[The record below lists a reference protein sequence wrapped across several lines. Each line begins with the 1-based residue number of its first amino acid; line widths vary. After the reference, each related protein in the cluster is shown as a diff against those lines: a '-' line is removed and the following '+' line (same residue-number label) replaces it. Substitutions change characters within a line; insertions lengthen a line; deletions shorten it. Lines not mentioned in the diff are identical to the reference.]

1 MNYRIVLTRGT
12 NATHTQCLESR
23 QTMNAIRN
31 LITFLA
37 LIILPASTTDAFA
50 SPTSSSRLRTT
61 LKSPFATTWCREI
74 VTTSSASTTQLYEQR
89 TSTPELSTPTAM
101 SSVLDKITTIAG
113 KSASTLVS
121 VSFFLLLAYQRDAI
135 ILTLWI
141 GSILNA
147 VSSKV
152 AKKILNHE
160 RPPELHEADSKVKL
174 KPSDGGMPSSHAM
187 SLGFIGTVIV
197 ITAGVIPMEYQA
209 VAGSLMSIYSILAL
223 RYRIK
228 VNLHTL
234 EQVIVGLVLGVGNA
248 LAWLKFAVG
257 DVSGSAKDAVVG
269 PVLSWVQSNWVSA
282 ETGLFPYSALAVPV
296 VVGILVVGSFE
307 RRIALWIK
315 NKEKDS

>member
-1 MNYRIVLTRGT
+1 
-12 NATHTQCLESR
+12 
-23 QTMNAIRN
+23 
-31 LITFLA
+31 
-37 LIILPASTTDAFA
+37 
-50 SPTSSSRLRTT
+50 
-61 LKSPFATTWCREI
+61 
-74 VTTSSASTTQLYEQR
+74 
-89 TSTPELSTPTAM
+89 
-101 SSVLDKITTIAG
+101 
-113 KSASTLVS
+113 
-121 VSFFLLLAYQRDAI
+121 
-135 ILTLWI
+135 
-141 GSILNA
+141 
-147 VSSKV
+147 
-152 AKKILNHE
+152 
-160 RPPELHEADSKVKL
+160 
-174 KPSDGGMPSSHAM
+174 MPSSHAM

-209 VAGSLMSIYSILAL
+209 VAGLLMSIYSILAL

-269 PVLSWVQSNWVSA
+269 PVLSWVQSNCVSA